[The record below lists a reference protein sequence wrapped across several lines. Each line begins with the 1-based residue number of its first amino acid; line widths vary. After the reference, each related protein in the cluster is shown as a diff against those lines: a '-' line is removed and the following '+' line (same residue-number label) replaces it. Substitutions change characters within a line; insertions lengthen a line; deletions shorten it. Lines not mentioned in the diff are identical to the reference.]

1 RLSCEIGEQYNNSLP
16 SRFIHGVVTKVIYNC
31 DNSMQHT
38 CIIVL
43 QPEIAELATGKRI
56 RVWSNIKPS
65 EIVKTILK
73 DSSFDPPEVTL
84 YKQESLL
91 EYKIQYQESD
101 LDFINRTLSDAG
113 IYYFFI
119 HDKNKHIMKLADAPA

>member
-1 RLSCEIGEQYNNSLP
+1 
-16 SRFIHGVVTKVIYNC
+16 
-31 DNSMQHT
+31 MQHT

-91 EYKIQYQESD
+91 EYKISTGSLIWILLTELY
-101 LDFINRTLSDAG
+101 LMRVFTTFLFMTKINIL
-113 IYYFFI
+113 
-119 HDKNKHIMKLADAPA
+119 